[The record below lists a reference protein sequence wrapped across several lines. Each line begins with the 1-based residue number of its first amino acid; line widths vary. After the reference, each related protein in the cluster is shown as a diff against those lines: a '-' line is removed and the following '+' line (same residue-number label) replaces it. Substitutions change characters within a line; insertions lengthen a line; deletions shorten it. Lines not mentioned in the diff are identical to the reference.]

1 MAPYALRAP
10 APANLGFTPHK
21 QSNMIYEFLKH
32 KLPEWEQAWLQ
43 EAKANKPYDA
53 RLIKAKL
60 YGKIPKDFQPEHIDR
75 RFFDQKHLTALGI
88 RVISPNDPI
97 LNTIDTIIVSIRDFI
112 LSNPGIDGLYISDI
126 AQMIGKSELET
137 RRALALLVDLGQF
150 FSGSS
155 EGSDGRR
162 EYVWLTGD
170 HGYDEFLQY
179 ESLDALLERQY
190 DRQRPFD
197 IFGPRQPSL
206 DEFFSPKTAPETSTK
221 STNTTKH
228 GTAFVIMA
236 IDPEKPELVDV
247 LQAIKESC
255 KVFGIEARRV
265 DEIEHQDKITNVILD
280 EIRSCEFLIADLS
293 HERPNVYYEI
303 GYAHALNKKPILYR
317 RKGTKIHFDLSLH
330 NIPEYQNT
338 TELKQALTK
347 RLEAI
352 LGRSPG

>member
-1 MAPYALRAP
+1 M
-10 APANLGFTPHK
+10 T
-21 QSNMIYEFLKH
+21 YEFLKH
-32 KLPEWEQAWLQ
+32 KFAEGESIWLH
-43 EAKANKPYDA
+43 EVKVGEPYDA
-53 RLIKAKL
+53 RLTKAKL
-60 YGKIPKDFQPEHIDR
+60 YGKIPKDFQPERIDR
-75 RFFDQKHLTALGI
+75 RFFDQKRLTALGI
-88 RVISPNDPI
+88 RVIFPDDPI
-97 LNTIDTIIVSIRDFI
+97 LKTIDAIIVSIKEFI
-112 LSNPGIDGLYISDI
+112 LSNPGVDGLYISDI
-126 AQMIGKSELET
+126 AKMVEKSEPET
-137 RRALALLVDLGQF
+137 RRAMALLVDLGQF

-155 EGSDGRR
+155 EGADGRR

-197 IFGPRQPSL
+197 IFGSGQVDFNEL
-206 DEFFSPKTAPETSTK
+206 FSTKTTPETNTK
-221 STNTTKH
+221 NSDNVKL

-247 LQAIKESC
+247 LHAIKESC
-255 KVFGIEARRV
+255 KRFGIDARRV

-317 RKGTKIHFDLSLH
+317 RKGTRVHFDLSLH
-330 NIPEYQNT
+330 NVPEYQNT

>member
-1 MAPYALRAP
+1 M
-10 APANLGFTPHK
+10 T
-21 QSNMIYEFLKH
+21 YEFLKH
-32 KLPEWEQAWLQ
+32 QFTEEEQLWLR
-43 EAKANKPYDA
+43 EVKEGESYDM
-53 RLIKAKL
+53 RLTKAKL
-60 YGKIPKDFQPEHIDR
+60 YGKIPKDFQPERIDR
-75 RFFDQKHLTALGI
+75 RFFDQKRLTALGV
-88 RVISPNDPI
+88 RVIFPEDPI
-97 LNTIDTIIVSIRDFI
+97 LKTIDAIIISIRNQI
-112 LSNPGIDGLYISDI
+112 LSSPGIDGLYISDI
-126 AQMIGKSELET
+126 AKMIDKSEPET
-137 RRALALLVDLGQF
+137 RRALALLVDLGAF

-155 EGSDGRR
+155 QGSDGKR

-190 DRQRPFD
+190 DRQRPFHIFSSNQLGLDD
-197 IFGPRQPSL
+197 IFSSKPAP
-206 DEFFSPKTAPETSTK
+206 EPSPKSVE
-221 STNTTKH
+221 NIRH

-247 LQAIKESC
+247 LHAIKESC
-255 KVFGIEARRV
+255 KKFGIEARRV
-265 DEIEHQDKITNVILD
+265 DEIEHQDKITNIILD

-330 NIPEYQNT
+330 NVPEYQNT

-347 RLEAI
+347 RFAAI
-352 LGRSPG
+352 LGIGSA

>member
-1 MAPYALRAP
+1 M
-10 APANLGFTPHK
+10 T
-21 QSNMIYEFLKH
+21 YEFLNH
-32 KLPEWEQAWLQ
+32 KFAKGELIWLQ
-43 EAKANKPYDA
+43 EVKVGEPYDA
-53 RLIKAKL
+53 RLTKAKL
-60 YGKIPKDFQPEHIDR
+60 YGKIPKDFQPERIDR
-75 RFFDQKHLTALGI
+75 RFFDQKRLTALGI
-88 RVISPNDPI
+88 RVVFPDDPI
-97 LNTIDTIIVSIRDFI
+97 LKTIDSIIVSIKEFI
-112 LSNPGIDGLYISDI
+112 LSNPGVDGLYINDI
-126 AQMIGKSELET
+126 AKMVGKGEPET
-137 RRALALLVDLGQF
+137 RRALTLLVDLGQF

-155 EGSDGRR
+155 EGADGRR

-179 ESLDALLERQY
+179 ESLDSLLERQY

-197 IFGPRQPSL
+197 MFDSMQTSF
-206 DEFFSPKTAPETSTK
+206 DVNFSTKATPKTKTK
-221 STNTTKH
+221 NSDNVKT

-247 LQAIKESC
+247 LHAIKESC
-255 KVFGIEARRV
+255 KSFGIEARRV
-265 DEIEHQDKITNVILD
+265 DEIEHQDKITNIILD

-317 RKGTKIHFDLSLH
+317 RKGTRVHFDLSLH
-330 NIPEYQNT
+330 NVPEYQNT
-338 TELKQALTK
+338 TELKQYLTK

>member
-1 MAPYALRAP
+1 M
-10 APANLGFTPHK
+10 T
-21 QSNMIYEFLKH
+21 YEFLKH
-32 KLPEWEQAWLQ
+32 QFTEEEQLWLR
-43 EAKANKPYDA
+43 EVKVGESYDM
-53 RLIKAKL
+53 RLTKAKL
-60 YGKIPKDFQPEHIDR
+60 YGKIPKDFQPERIDR
-75 RFFDQKHLTALGI
+75 RFFDQKCLTALGV
-88 RVISPNDPI
+88 RVIFPEDPI
-97 LNTIDTIIVSIRDFI
+97 LKTIDAIIISIRSQI
-112 LSNPGIDGLYISDI
+112 LSSPGIDGLYISDI
-126 AQMIGKSELET
+126 AKMIDKSEPET
-137 RRALALLVDLGQF
+137 RRALALLVDLGAF

-155 EGSDGRR
+155 QGSDGKR

-190 DRQRPFD
+190 DRQRPFHIFSSNQLGLDD
-197 IFGPRQPSL
+197 IFSSKPAP
-206 DEFFSPKTAPETSTK
+206 EPSPKSVE
-221 STNTTKH
+221 NIRH

-247 LQAIKESC
+247 LHAIKESC
-255 KVFGIEARRV
+255 KKFGIEARRV
-265 DEIEHQDKITNVILD
+265 DEIEHQDKITNIILD

-330 NIPEYQNT
+330 NVPEYQNT

-347 RLEAI
+347 RFAAI
-352 LGRSPG
+352 LGIGSA

>member
-1 MAPYALRAP
+1 M
-10 APANLGFTPHK
+10 T
-21 QSNMIYEFLKH
+21 YEFLKH
-32 KLPEWEQAWLQ
+32 EFSEGEQLWLQ
-43 EAKANKPYDA
+43 EVKVGEPYDA
-53 RLIKAKL
+53 RLTKAKL
-60 YGKIPKDFQPEHIDR
+60 YGKIPKDFQPERIDR
-75 RFFDQKHLTALGI
+75 RFFDQKRLTALGV
-88 RVISPNDPI
+88 RVIFPDDEI
-97 LNTIDTIIVSIRDFI
+97 LETIDAIVVSIRDFI
-112 LSNPGIDGLYISDI
+112 LTNPGVDGLYISDI
-126 AQMIGKSELET
+126 AQMVGKSEPET

-150 FSGSS
+150 FSGNSV
-155 EGSDGRR
+155 GSDGRR

-197 IFGPRQPSL
+197 IFGPKQSAFDDIFPIK
-206 DEFFSPKTAPETSTK
+206 PAPDTSTK
-221 STNTTKH
+221 SPESMKP

-255 KVFGIEARRV
+255 KSFGIEARRV
-265 DEIEHQDKITNVILD
+265 DEIEHQDRITNVILE

-317 RKGTKIHFDLSLH
+317 RKGTRIHFDLSLH
-330 NIPEYQNT
+330 NVPEYQNT

>member
-1 MAPYALRAP
+1 M
-10 APANLGFTPHK
+10 T
-21 QSNMIYEFLKH
+21 YEFQKH
-32 KLPEWEQAWLQ
+32 KFAEGELIWLH
-43 EAKANKPYDA
+43 EVKVGEPYDA
-53 RLIKAKL
+53 RLTKAKL
-60 YGKIPKDFQPEHIDR
+60 YGKIPKEFQPERIDR
-75 RFFDQKHLTALGI
+75 RFFDQKRLTALGI
-88 RVISPNDPI
+88 RVVFPDDPI
-97 LNTIDTIIVSIRDFI
+97 LETIDAIIVSIKDFI
-112 LSNPGIDGLYISDI
+112 LSNPGVDGIYISDI
-126 AQMIGKSELET
+126 AKMVGKGEPEA
-137 RRALALLVDLGQF
+137 RRAMALLVDLGQF

-155 EGSDGRR
+155 EGADGRR

-179 ESLDALLERQY
+179 ESLDSLLERQY
-190 DRQRPFD
+190 DRQRSFD
-197 IFGPRQPSL
+197 IFGARQVDVDGL
-206 DEFFSPKTAPETSTK
+206 FSTKTMPETSAK
-221 STNTTKH
+221 SSGNVKP

-247 LQAIKESC
+247 LHAIKESC
-255 KVFGIEARRV
+255 KRFGIEARRV

-280 EIRSCEFLIADLS
+280 EIRSCEFLVADLS

-317 RKGTKIHFDLSLH
+317 RKGTRVHFDLSLH
-330 NIPEYQNT
+330 NVPEYQNT